1 MPKFKKKPKLTN
13 RGGFGLYAKIDDET
27 RKNLINT
34 RDTVNVAKP
43 VVARDRISP
52 TLQPL
57 TVPID
62 SLILDPNNARLHP
75 ERNMEAIKLSLA
87 TYGQLKPLVVRRDTN
102 TVIAGNGTL
111 QAARE
116 LGWTELAVNYVDMG
130 DGEAAGYGLAD
141 NRTAELAKW
150 DVDVIEK
157 LDKIV
162 RESGGPT
169 IGWSKDELEA
179 LRCEWVEDKES
190 DEDSNGK
197 IDKKS
202 LTLKMTKDQRELFE
216 RVLDRINAERF
227 GEDELDDGK
236 CFEIICLEYLGESEE

>member
-13 RGGFGLYAKIDDET
+13 RGGFGLHSKLDE
-27 RKNLINT
+27 
-34 RDTVNVAKP
+34 DTKKGLVETNPVAAETKTI
-43 VVARDRISP
+43 VARHRISP

-57 TVPID
+57 AVSID
-62 SLILDPNNARLHP
+62 GLVLDPNNARLHP

-141 NRTAELAKW
+141 NRTSELAKW

-157 LDKIV
+157 LDRII

-169 IGWSKDELEA
+169 IGWSKDELEV
-179 LRCEWVEDKES
+179 LRCEWVEDRD
-190 DEDSNGK
+190 DEEESNGK
-197 IDKKS
+197 VDKKS
-202 LTLKMTKDQRELFE
+202 LTLKLTKDQRELFE
-216 RVLDRINAERF
+216 RVLDRVRAERF

-236 CFEIICLEYLGESEE
+236 CFEIMCLEYLGESEE